1 MEEEYAQGTL
11 SHFIQRK
18 RKYTLLDFLN
28 EAGLDNYHRL
38 TRCAQFVAS
47 IQPVTSRVES
57 MFSFQRHTE
66 HVNMSPETLE
76 ATMMLKMDKCGG
88 VRRIFNNWFHYY
100 FISINMIFWWYEES
114 KLLMENWRKDEN
126 ILKNTSPI
134 LRNKYLRYVGFF
146 ITKIPI
152 LGNQRVISQ

>member
-1 MEEEYAQGTL
+1 MGNYCPGLTNEISQFKIWFQNKYPGGLMEEEYAQGTL

-88 VRRIFNNWFHYY
+88 VRRIFNN
-100 FISINMIFWWYEES
+100 
-114 KLLMENWRKDEN
+114 
-126 ILKNTSPI
+126 
-134 LRNKYLRYVGFF
+134 
-146 ITKIPI
+146 
-152 LGNQRVISQ
+152 